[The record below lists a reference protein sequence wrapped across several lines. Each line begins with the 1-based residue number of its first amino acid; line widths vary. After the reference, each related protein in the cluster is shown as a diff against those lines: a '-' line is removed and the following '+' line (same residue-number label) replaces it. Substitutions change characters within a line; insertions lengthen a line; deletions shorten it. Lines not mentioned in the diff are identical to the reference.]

1 MMTEKDFELVRGM
14 IEGFESI
21 RTNAAKR
28 SKKRKQNRALP
39 IDDDCTGEVSE

>member
-21 RTNAAKR
+21 KAHAAKR
-28 SKKRKQNRALP
+28 SKKRRPDRTLP
-39 IDDDCTGEVSE
+39 TDENCAGDLST